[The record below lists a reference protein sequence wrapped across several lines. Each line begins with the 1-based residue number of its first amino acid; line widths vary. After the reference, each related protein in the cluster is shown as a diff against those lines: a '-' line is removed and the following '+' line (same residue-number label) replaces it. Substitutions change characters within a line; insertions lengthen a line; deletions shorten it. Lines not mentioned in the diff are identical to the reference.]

1 MYSNLSDGRRYE
13 EIGTPL
19 AKDLDEYKSKDSWP
33 IRNLYSHLKRR
44 GVYLDNVLPFECFR
58 EVMLQR
64 YRVHTQRRLA
74 YLQFR
79 IKKQT
84 GILSKTSY

>member
-13 EIGTPL
+13 GVGTPFT
-19 AKDLDEYKSKDSWP
+19 KDLSEYGLKDSWP
-33 IRNLYSHLKRR
+33 IRELYSHFKRR

-79 IKKQT
+79 MKKQT
-84 GILSKTSY
+84 GMLSKTSY